1 MSDAVAFMVL
11 LLAVVA
17 FSASSLGVFFFL
29 SDSAGKHKSKKNSMC
44 SLLILLTVLVLY
56 INWSSQQRD
65 KESLKNQQ
73 ALVVWQGDGC
83 PVYKAQCGS
92 YKYPY
97 ACEKKAS
104 VIGRNQVDNVIVI
117 AYGICVK

>member
-1 MSDAVAFMVL
+1 MSDAVVFMVL
-11 LLAVVA
+11 LLTAISVVA
-17 FSASSLGVFFFL
+17 SSVGVFFFL
-29 SDSAGKHKSKKNSMC
+29 SGSAGKHKSKKNSMC
-44 SLLILLTVLVLY
+44 SLLILLTVLALY

-73 ALVVWQGDGC
+73 ALVVWQSAGC
-83 PVYKAQCGS
+83 PVYRAQCGS

-97 ACEKKAS
+97 ACEKKAA